1 MFVNKKTYDGKP
13 FSHHTHDHDGIPK
26 HGPMGAH
33 IRNALGE
40 AHAAHEAFLAANPD
54 TWPNAEVYKKQM
66 KEARTKAIAEWTRIA
81 PPGHA

>member
-1 MFVNKKTYDGKP
+1 MFVNKKTYDGRP

-33 IRNALGE
+33 IRNALGD
-40 AHAAHEAFLAANPD
+40 AHKAHIAALNADPNGWPD
-54 TWPNAEVYKKQM
+54 PNDYKRQM
-66 KEARTKAIAEWTRIA
+66 KAARAAAIAEWNKIA